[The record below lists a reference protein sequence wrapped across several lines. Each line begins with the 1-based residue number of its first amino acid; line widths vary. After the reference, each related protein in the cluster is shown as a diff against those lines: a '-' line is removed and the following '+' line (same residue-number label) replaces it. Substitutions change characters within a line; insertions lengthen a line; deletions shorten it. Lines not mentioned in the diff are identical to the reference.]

1 MAHFF
6 LSKKQD
12 VTSQIEPY
20 LEGLFRLAYRFC
32 GNVHDA
38 EDIVQDVVLKLH
50 AKNIDIS
57 KYENPRTWLSKV
69 LHRHFI
75 DHYRRRIRSPVD
87 HAEDISLGGDSDN
100 ALDGYDSGHLPMHE
114 QTENSRFMRALSNA
128 LKLLNEEQRTL
139 IILFDVEGYSL
150 NEIQEIL
157 DLPQGTIKSR
167 LHRAREKL
175 RQALEKYGTDWVDVP
190 CSTIRS

>member
-20 LEGLFRLAYRFC
+20 LEDLFRLAYHFC

-50 AKNIDIS
+50 AKKIDITQ
-57 KYENPRTWLSKV
+57 YENPRTWLSKV

-75 DHYRRRIRSPVD
+75 DHYRRRVRSPID
-87 HAEDISLGGDSDN
+87 HAEDLVLDGDSEN
-100 ALDGYDSGHLPMHE
+100 ALDAYDSGQLPMHE
-114 QTENSRFMRALSNA
+114 QTENSRFMRALSKA
-128 LKLLNEEQRTL
+128 LEQLNDEQRTL
-139 IILFDVEGYSL
+139 IILFEVEGYSL
-150 NEIQEIL
+150 SEIQEIL

-175 RQALEKYGTDWVDVP
+175 RQALEIYGTDWVDVP
-190 CSTIRS
+190 CSTVGS